1 MESRERVDPRE
12 LPPVI
17 TPEDLS
23 RVTGQHPTSI
33 RKQCRD
39 GTIPARRI
47 GKLWYMNRDAV
58 LGNLVPQPLV
68 VDERAMRMVLDAAR
82 KAVEAGKAV
91 TIGLEG
97 SNAT

>member
-47 GKLWYMNRDAV
+47 GKLWSMNRDAV

-91 TIGLEG
+91 TIRLEG

>member
-1 MESRERVDPRE
+1 
-12 LPPVI
+12 
-17 TPEDLS
+17 
-23 RVTGQHPTSI
+23 
-33 RKQCRD
+33 
-39 GTIPARRI
+39 
-47 GKLWYMNRDAV
+47 MNRDAV

-91 TIGLEG
+91 TIRLEG